1 MNTTHPVSAEQPPVL
16 HDVDGHIWWWE
27 PILAGWSNGAEVLSL
42 VKLHCRSGPLFDDDT
57 GERLEWS
64 P

>member
-1 MNTTHPVSAEQPPVL
+1 
-16 HDVDGHIWWWE
+16 
-27 PILAGWSNGAEVLSL
+27 L